1 MQQAR
6 QATAGRTRATASTTR
21 RTGAGV
27 WGVLFALLIVLV
39 VTGAAEKII
48 TAISHLL
55 QGT

>member
-1 MQQAR
+1 
-6 QATAGRTRATASTTR
+6 
-21 RTGAGV
+21 
-27 WGVLFALLIVLV
+27 VLFALLIVLV